1 LKNQLNDMQNK
12 FYNQLEHEF
21 TELDSFKRYHK
32 EFLRHTQKVNRELK
46 AANSKIIKEKV
57 VSDLREFVKNNVSFQ
72 NVEPTNLTLLK
83 VLVDR
88 MELKVKGEPEGYEY
102 VLSVL
107 FDLMHI
113 SEQKAIVLQREASEQ
128 RRVA

>member
-1 LKNQLNDMQNK
+1 M
-12 FYNQLEHEF
+12 
-21 TELDSFKRYHK
+21 
-32 EFLRHTQKVNRELK
+32 
-46 AANSKIIKEKV
+46 
-57 VSDLREFVKNNVSFQ
+57 VSDLREFVRANVSFQ

-88 MELKVKGEPEGYEY
+88 MELKVKGESEGYEY

-113 SEQKAIVLQREASEQ
+113 SEQKAIVLQREMNEQ